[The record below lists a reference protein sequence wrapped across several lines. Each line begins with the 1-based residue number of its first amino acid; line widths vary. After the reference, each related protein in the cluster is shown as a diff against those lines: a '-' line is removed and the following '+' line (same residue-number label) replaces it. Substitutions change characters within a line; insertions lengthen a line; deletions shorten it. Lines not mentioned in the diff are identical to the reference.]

1 MGAVR
6 REGGKGVDAPGR
18 EVIRR
23 DCAVEEQRRPGAPG
37 GGATGRRVL
46 EKRYRGIVAAYV
58 VYGERKVA
66 NCKCMFLLKQMI
78 AMGLRRR
85 GRGEGGLYSI
95 ADKTHRTR
103 MSRSPGRRCPYA
115 GYTIEVCSGGGS
127 QPAGVAIARD
137 GGAVKA
143 GQASLYMHTSGV

>member
-66 NCKCMFLLKQMI
+66 NCKCMCLLKQMI
-78 AMGLRRR
+78 AMGRRRR
-85 GRGEGGLYSI
+85 GRGGCIPLP
-95 ADKTHRTR
+95 TR
-103 MSRSPGRRCPYA
+103 LTVPGCLDPQDDDAPTRGTR
-115 GYTIEVCSGGGS
+115 
-127 QPAGVAIARD
+127 
-137 GGAVKA
+137 
-143 GQASLYMHTSGV
+143 